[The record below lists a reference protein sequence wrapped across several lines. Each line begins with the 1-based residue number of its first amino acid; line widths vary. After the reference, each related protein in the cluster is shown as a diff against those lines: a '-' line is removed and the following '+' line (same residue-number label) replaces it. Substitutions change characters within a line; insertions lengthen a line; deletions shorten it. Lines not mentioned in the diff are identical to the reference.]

1 MQSKAKCLEQKIHNS
16 GSQVLRMSIHSGVQE
31 RLGRVAKFSAFY
43 LVGFMKEFFILQ

>member
-1 MQSKAKCLEQKIHNS
+1 MCSS

-43 LVGFMKEFFILQ
+43 LVEIMKGFAILH